1 MDKHNHQ
8 LIRRFLLNISFI
20 QVIYEQH
27 TAFVWKDT
35 TKLSFESVR
44 IFPELRTVQF
54 IALG

>member
-8 LIRRFLLNISFI
+8 RIRRFLFNTSFI

-27 TAFVWKDT
+27 TAFVWKET

-54 IALG
+54 IA

>member
-8 LIRRFLLNISFI
+8 RIRRFLFNTSFI
-20 QVIYEQH
+20 LDLREH
-27 TAFVWKDT
+27 TAFVWKET

-54 IALG
+54 IA

>member
-1 MDKHNHQ
+1 MDKRNHQ
-8 LIRRFLLNISFI
+8 RIRRFLLNISFI

-35 TKLSFESVR
+35 TKSSFQSVR

-54 IALG
+54 IA